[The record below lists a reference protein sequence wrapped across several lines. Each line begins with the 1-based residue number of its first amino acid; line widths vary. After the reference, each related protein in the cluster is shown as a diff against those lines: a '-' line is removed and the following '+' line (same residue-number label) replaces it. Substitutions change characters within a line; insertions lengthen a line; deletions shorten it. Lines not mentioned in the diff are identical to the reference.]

1 MKYQN
6 MQCMAMIFLLS
17 SFFIQTSQGSKSSG
31 ESNSSSNQ
39 KSSGGQ
45 IDNLINE
52 FEQKTNAIPE
62 KPQPQKS
69 QNSTEKKS
77 PEEQSK
83 ENKEAE
89 EKKKK
94 FQKALNEAYD
104 AYKKLFDYNKE
115 HKPVISK
122 DQNDKV
128 KKSARKLFS
137 LRNIQNMVWHGNV
150 LGQNSGTSGQNTSS
164 KAQQPQ
170 QKNQK
175 SQQPKKE
182 SSSKN

>member
-1 MKYQN
+1 MVYKN
-6 MQCMAMIFLLS
+6 VTLIGLFFCLS
-17 SFFIQTSQGSKSSG
+17 SFFVQPSQESKSSG
-31 ESNSSSNQ
+31 ASNSSSSQ

-45 IDNLINE
+45 IDNLIND

-62 KPQPQKS
+62 KPQPEKN
-69 QNSTEKKS
+69 QNSNEKKS

-83 ENKEAE
+83 ENKQAE

-94 FQKALNEAYD
+94 FQRALNEAYD

-115 HKPVISK
+115 HKPVISRE
-122 DQNDKV
+122 QNDKV

-150 LGQNSGTSGQNTSS
+150 LGQSSGASGQHKPSGNQGSKPSS
-164 KAQQPQ
+164 E
-170 QKNQK
+170 K
-175 SQQPKKE
+175 SQEPKKE
-182 SSSKN
+182 SSSKK